1 MSPAAAHR
9 RFKAKGGGSRLSIR
23 VKARLLRLLIETT
36 REERLE
42 IDREIERRTRES
54 CETGVDKIADQE
66 LRSIVEY
73 VRRKKK
79 PAPQEMMAM
88 A

>member
-1 MSPAAAHR
+1 
-9 RFKAKGGGSRLSIR
+9 
-23 VKARLLRLLIETT
+23 LRLLIETT
-36 REERLE
+36 HEERLE
-42 IDREIERRTRES
+42 IDREIERRTREN
-54 CETGVDKIADQE
+54 CETGVDKITDQE

-79 PAPQEMMAM
+79 SVPQEMMAI

>member
-1 MSPAAAHR
+1 
-9 RFKAKGGGSRLSIR
+9 LQ
-23 VKARLLRLLIETT
+23 LLIQTT
-36 REERLE
+36 HEERME

-54 CETGVDKIADQE
+54 CETGVDKITDQE
-66 LRSIVEY
+66 LKGIVEY

-79 PAPQEMMAM
+79 AVPQEMMAI

>member
-1 MSPAAAHR
+1 M
-9 RFKAKGGGSRLSIR
+9 LQ
-23 VKARLLRLLIETT
+23 LLIQTT
-36 REERLE
+36 HEERME

-54 CETGVDKIADQE
+54 CETGVDKITDQE
-66 LRSIVEY
+66 LKGIVEY

-79 PAPQEMMAM
+79 AVSEEMMAI